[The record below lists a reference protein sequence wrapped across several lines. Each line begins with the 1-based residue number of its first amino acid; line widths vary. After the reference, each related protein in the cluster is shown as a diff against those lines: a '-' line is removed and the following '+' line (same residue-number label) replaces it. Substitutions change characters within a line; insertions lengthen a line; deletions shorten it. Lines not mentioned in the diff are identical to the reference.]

1 MTEMTFTRG
10 RSSDGDRAQAVVV
23 GAIVLFGFAVA
34 LLGVLQLQFVP
45 AQVQSEEL
53 VHSDQVGEDLVSVG
67 TAQWD
72 AATAG
77 EVATTHVTVGL
88 NYRDRFVL
96 RNPHPV
102 RGRLALEPL
111 GNLSVRN
118 VTAIEPGGPAEQR
131 GPFGP
136 FPTAALVYT
145 PDYDQYT
152 GAPVTVL
159 EPHVAYDRFADGA
172 TVVEAEWSFV
182 DDTRITL
189 VTVTGSLSSSGRLAE
204 PVGIVPVSTPVS
216 SLPVTNTGD
225 GPMTLHV
232 PTGLSNERWEAI
244 LGPESVANG
253 GHVVSHAVDD
263 GVLTVVLE
271 SGVTYDLRLARV
283 GIGPAQSPST
293 EPATHVTVVSGGE
306 PIPPNGSQLVVVEA
320 RDRFHNPVVGA
331 RVRADDTAA
340 AGTVASTSRLTSDPT
355 LSVTGED
362 GRASFL
368 LTASSDAAANTTA
381 VGFELD

>member
-1 MTEMTFTRG
+1 MPFTRG
-10 RSSDGDRAQAVVV
+10 RSGGGDRAQAVVV

-45 AQVQSEEL
+45 AQVQGEEL
-53 VHSDQVGEDLVSVG
+53 VHSDRIGEELVSVG

-96 RNPHPV
+96 RNPHPA

-111 GNLSVRN
+111 GNLSVTN
-118 VTAIEPGGPAEQR
+118 VTAVEAGGPAEQR

-152 GAPVTVL
+152 GAPVTVV

-204 PVGIVPVSTPVS
+204 PVGVGPVSTPVS
-216 SLPVTNTGD
+216 SLAVTDTGD
-225 GPMTLHV
+225 GPLTLHV
-232 PTGLSNERWEAI
+232 PTELSNERWAAI
-244 LGPESVANG
+244 LEPESVANG
-253 GHVVSHAVDD
+253 GHVVSHGVTD

-283 GIGPAQSPST
+283 GIGPAQSPAT

-306 PIPPNGSQLVVVEA
+306 RTVPPNGSQLVVVEA

-331 RVRADDTAA
+331 RVRADDSATV
-340 AGTVASTSRLTSDPT
+340 GTVASTSRLTSDPA
-355 LSVTGED
+355 LGVTGEN
-362 GRASFL
+362 GRVSFL
-368 LTASSDAAANTTA
+368 LTAPSGATANTTA